1 MADWIFFFSN
11 SRVCVKKSTQERFA
25 LKILLDRP
33 KARNEVWPF
42 FAWLHKY
49 LKCPWI
55 LLFTSKAASWGG
67 YRHTGFLSPH
77 LTILLYLCWYS
88 VWGIL
93 SSLLIPFAAFLCF
106 SVNMILYLE
115 IFRLISTFDCWKRSC
130 RAKDKNAG
138 KRAVSKALKM
148 CSRKPLF

>member
-55 LLFTSKAASWGG
+55 LLFTSKAASWGRMQTRIFVPTFN
-67 YRHTGFLSPH
+67 Y
-77 LTILLYLCWYS
+77 
-88 VWGIL
+88 
-93 SSLLIPFAAFLCF
+93 SSLFVLVFCMRHSFISLESFCCFLCF

-130 RAKDKNAG
+130 RAKDMNAG
-138 KRAVSKALKM
+138 KRPVSKALKM